1 MAGIACRAASATT
14 CGRRK
19 LKNGSAVTTSASIF
33 CSASFSKAASTGWSG
48 PPFWKMTRQSH
59 FVRRRFQLH
68 GVGVDARTVRID
80 QHADH
85 PGARLDLQQQLQSLD
100 VELRSQPGHACGVP
114 ARPVEARHQ
123 ATFHRICDGGENDRD
138 GVGGFFR
145 GKCRDRTSGG
155 NDHPDIIAD
164 QLGGE
169 RGKPVVAIVR
179 CAIFDRDGLAFD
191 IAGLGQPAAESC
203 SPLLVQRSHRAA
215 GEKTDNRKRLLLRAE
230 RQRRD
235 QGGRKD
241 ERR

>member
-1 MAGIACRAASATT
+1 MAGIAYRAARRNHLRAPEIEERVCGHDQRVDLLLDQLVEGGFERMVGSRILENDPASQLV
-14 CGRRK
+14 GRR
-19 LKNGSAVTTSASIF
+19 L
-33 CSASFSKAASTGWSG
+33 
-48 PPFWKMTRQSH
+48 
-59 FVRRRFQLH
+59 QLH
-68 GVGVDARTVRID
+68 RVGVDARAARID

-85 PGARLDLQQQLQSLD
+85 AGARLDLQQQFHSLD
-100 VELRSQPGHACGVP
+100 VELRRQPGHACGVA
-114 ARPVEARHQ
+114 ARPVEAGDQ
-123 ATFHRICDGGENDRD
+123 AAFHRVCDGGENDRD

-145 GKCRDRTSGG
+145 GKRRYRTSGG

-164 QLGGE
+164 QLSGK

-191 IAGLGQPAAESC
+191 VAGLGQPTKKSC

-235 QGGRKD
+235 QGGRKN